1 MGALSSTGGAM
12 TQLSSLRQ
20 LAQRLNISLSTA
32 RRLVDRGE
40 LPVIRLGRRL
50 LRVDEEDIQALMRRW
65 TSTKVSSPNR

>member
-1 MGALSSTGGAM
+1 M

-40 LPVIRLGRRL
+40 LPAIRFGRRL
-50 LRVDEEDIQALMRRW
+50 LRVQEEDIQALVRRW
-65 TSTKVSSPNR
+65 TITKATKPNR